1 MRYKYRDQLRY
12 CRSLFLHTMQT
23 QSGMSVLSVC
33 VSPHTPPNTDTTLS
47 VYIVGRYSSAYL
59 CGVYGEIQTKHL
71 CGEIKTD
78 IELSEI
84 VAVSISPHT
93 RVECVEK
100 HRNTTL
106 CLYLVEC
113 VEKHRQ
119 TVQKYNVVSVLGGV
133 CGERLT
139 DNADIRRCV
148 CIWWSVWR
156 NTDKP
161 YRCTTVCLYLVECL
175 EKYRQT
181 SQTCNVVS
189 VFRGVCGERQRD
201 NTEMQCCVCNWW
213 SVWRKTDR
221 QCRHTTL
228 CVYCVEK
235 HRQSVEKHK
244 QSVEKHR
251 QTIQGGVA
259 S

>member
-1 MRYKYRDQLRY
+1 VDYLCGNVEYLCVNVEYLCGDINTDTTSDIVGEHRSLVAEYSLFYRVVLQKKPVFLGSYEIYRDQLRY

-93 RVECVEK
+93 CVECVEK

-119 TVQKYNVVSVLGGV
+119 TVQIYNVEYVLGGV

-161 YRCTTVCLYLVECL
+161 YRCTTVCLHLVECL

-189 VFRGVCGERQRD
+189 VLCGVCGERQR
-201 NTEMQCCVCNWW
+201 
-213 SVWRKTDR
+213 
-221 QCRHTTL
+221 
-228 CVYCVEK
+228 
-235 HRQSVEKHK
+235 
-244 QSVEKHR
+244 
-251 QTIQGGVA
+251 
-259 S
+259 